1 MKYTLQIVRHR
12 LLNIKVFNVAFF
24 MTNPFKFLLGLALVI
39 AMNVQAE
46 EQTWKVNLKDA
57 DVRAFVTQVA
67 DITGYSFVID
77 PRVKGKVTV
86 VSNSSMNKA
95 SVYEMFLAVLGVHGF
110 AAVPGQDVIKIIR
123 QNDAKQSAQNDK
135 FMKQVPSEQI
145 VTRVIQVNN
154 ARALE
159 LVPILRPMVAKY
171 GHLAGVAAAN
181 ALIISDH
188 LANIRRISK
197 IIDELDSPSK
207 YELEVVQLKEAW
219 VGDMVKLLEEL
230 APTELGKSKGKGAA
244 NKFSVVADQ
253 RSNRL
258 ILRGDESFREKMREL
273 IAKLDQPSSTG
284 GKTKVIRLK
293 HADAEDLAELLKG
306 LMGDISSEGA
316 KGKSQK
322 TEASVYAD
330 EGLNALVV
338 RAEPSVI
345 QELDGV
351 IEQLDVRR
359 AQVLIEA
366 AIVEISDDNSN
377 ALGIQWAMY
386 DKGSSIPGV
395 FTNFSEIGVSTASI
409 LGALVANDSSD
420 DSSFDA
426 TGLTGASDGITLGVG
441 NSSDSGVSWGALI
454 QALEGDATANVLST
468 PKVIT
473 MDNQESSIIVGENI
487 PIITGQSTSSGAGT
501 ADPFTTI
508 ERQDVG
514 VKLIVTPSISEGN
527 LVRLEIEQEISGV
540 KDSTAGADITTT
552 KRQIKTNVLADNG
565 ETIVL
570 GGLITD
576 NVVKSESKVPLLG
589 DIPWLGRLF
598 RSEKSTVTKQNLVVF
613 LKPTILRDK
622 EATRAVTTEKFD
634 ELWQLNLAIKVSN
647 GVEVEE
653 LEKLEKPG
661 INDIYK
667 GMPVK

>member
-1 MKYTLQIVRHR
+1 MWFSSQLTKLKQFFSV
-12 LLNIKVFNVAFF
+12 LLLSVIFF
-24 MTNPFKFLLGLALVI
+24 SAN
-39 AMNVQAE
+39 AE

-57 DVRAFVTQVA
+57 DVRAFVSQIA

-86 VSNSSMNKA
+86 VSNVSMNKD
-95 SVYEMFLAVLGVHGF
+95 SVYEMFLSVLGVHDF
-110 AAVPGQDVIKIIR
+110 AAIPGKDVIKIIR
-123 QNDAKQSAQNDK
+123 VNDAKQSAQNER
-135 FMKQVPSEQI
+135 FMRKVPSEQI

-188 LANIRRISK
+188 LANIQRISK

-207 YELEVVQLKEAW
+207 YELEVVQLEEAW

-230 APTELGKSKGKGAA
+230 APSELGGKTKGDA

-258 ILRGDESFREKMREL
+258 ILRGDEAFREKMRDL

-293 HADAEDLAELLKG
+293 HAEAKDLAELLKG
-306 LMGDISSEGA
+306 LMGDITNEGA
-316 KGKSQK
+316 KAQGQGQK
-322 TEASVYAD
+322 VEASVYAD
-330 EGLNALVV
+330 ESLNALVV

-345 QELDGV
+345 QELEGIVD
-351 IEQLDVRR
+351 QLDVRR

-366 AIVEISDDNSN
+366 AIVEISDDNANS
-377 ALGIQWAMY
+377 LGIQWAMY
-386 DKGSSIPGV
+386 DKGSSIPGAL
-395 FTNFSEIGVSTASI
+395 TSFSNAGLTTASV
-409 LGALVANDSSD
+409 LGALISKENSSD
-420 DSSFDA
+420 GSIDA
-426 TGLTGASDGITLGVG
+426 SGLTGVGDGLTLGVG
-441 NSSDSGVSWGALI
+441 KESNSGVSWGALV
-454 QALEGDATANVLST
+454 QALEGDTSANVLST

-514 VKLIVTPSISEGN
+514 VKLIVTPSISEGD
-527 LVRLEIEQEISGV
+527 LVRLEIEQEISSV
-540 KDSTAGADITTT
+540 KGSSVGADITTT

-576 NVVKSESKVPLLG
+576 NLIISESKVPLLG
-589 DIPWLGRLF
+589 DIPWIGALF
-598 RSEKSTVTKQNLVVF
+598 RSEKATMAKQNLVVF
-613 LKPTILRDK
+613 LRPTILRNK
-622 EATRAVTTEKFD
+622 EATRAVSIEKFD
-634 ELWQLNLAIKVSN
+634 ELWELNLAIKAEN
-647 GVEVEE
+647 GVEAEE
-653 LEKLEKPG
+653 LEAQEKPS
-661 INDIYK
+661 IESIYK
-667 GMPVK
+667 EMRVK

>member
-1 MKYTLQIVRHR
+1 MWFSSQLT
-12 LLNIKVFNVAFF
+12 LLNRPMFRQSVLIVLLSLFAFIS
-24 MTNPFKFLLGLALVI
+24 L
-39 AMNVQAE
+39 AE

-57 DVRAFVTQVA
+57 DVRAFVSQIA

-86 VSNSSMNKA
+86 VSNVAMNKEA
-95 SVYEMFLAVLGVHGF
+95 VYEMFLSVLGVHDF
-110 AAVPGQDVIKIIR
+110 AAIPGKDVIKIIR
-123 QNDAKQSAQNDK
+123 VNDAKQSALNER
-135 FMKQVPSEQI
+135 FMRKVPSEQI

-188 LANIRRISK
+188 LANIQRISK

-207 YELEVVQLKEAW
+207 YELEVVQLNEAW

-230 APTELGKSKGKGAA
+230 APGELGGAAKGKGEA

-258 ILRGDESFREKMREL
+258 ILRGDEAFREKMREL
-273 IAKLDQPSSTG
+273 IAKLDQPTSSG

-293 HADAEDLAELLKG
+293 HAEAKDLAELLKG
-306 LMGDISSEGA
+306 LMGDISNEAA
-316 KGKSQK
+316 KGQAQGQQKS
-322 TEASVYAD
+322 EASVYAD
-330 EGLNALVV
+330 ESLNALVV

-345 QELDGV
+345 QELEMIV
-351 IEQLDVRR
+351 EQLDVRR

-377 ALGIQWAMY
+377 ALGIQWALF
-386 DKGSSIPGV
+386 DKGSSIPGAL
-395 FTNFSEIGVSTASI
+395 TNFSSAGLTTASL
-409 LGALVANDSSD
+409 LGALVSKENSSD
-420 DSSFDA
+420 GSIDA
-426 TGLTGASDGITLGVG
+426 SGLTGVGDGLTLGVG
-441 NSSDSGVSWGALI
+441 KESKGGVSWGALL
-454 QALEGDATANVLST
+454 QALEGDAGANVLST

-487 PIITGQSTSSGAGT
+487 PIITGQSTSTGAGT

-514 VKLIVTPSISEGN
+514 VKLIVTPSISEGD
-527 LVRLEIEQEISGV
+527 LVRLEIEQEISSV
-540 KDSTAGADITTT
+540 KDSSRGADITTT

-576 NVVKSESKVPLLG
+576 NVTMSESKVPLLG
-589 DIPWLGRLF
+589 DIPWIGRLF
-598 RSEKSTVTKQNLVVF
+598 RSEKASVTKQNLVVF
-613 LKPTILRDK
+613 LRPTILRNKDDN
-622 EATRAVTTEKFD
+622 RAVTVEKFD
-634 ELWQLNLAIKVSN
+634 QLWELNLAIKAEN
-647 GVEVEE
+647 GVDPEE
-653 LEKLEKPG
+653 LSAQEKPE
-661 INDIYK
+661 IESIYK
-667 GMPVK
+667 TMLVK

>member
-1 MKYTLQIVRHR
+1 VVDMKYTLQI
-12 LLNIKVFNVAFF
+12 IASKC
-24 MTNPFKFLLGLALVI
+24 FKALIFLGLTIALSVH
-39 AMNVQAE
+39 AE

-86 VSNSSMNKA
+86 VSNTSLNKA

-110 AAVPGQDVIKIIR
+110 AAIPGKDVIKIVR

-135 FMKQVPSEQI
+135 FMRKVPSEQI

-207 YELEVVQLKEAW
+207 YELEVVQLQEAW

-230 APTELGKSKGKGAA
+230 APGELSKGKGKGAA

-258 ILRGDESFREKMREL
+258 ILRGDEAFREKMRNL

-284 GKTKVIRLK
+284 GKTKVVRLK
-293 HADAEDLAELLKG
+293 HADAEDLAEMLKG
-306 LMGDISSEGA
+306 LMGDISSEDSKGKGKGA
-316 KGKSQK
+316 KS
-322 TEASVYAD
+322 EASVYAD
-330 EGLNALVV
+330 ESLNALVL

-345 QELDGV
+345 QELEGV
-351 IEQLDVRR
+351 IEQLDIRR

-366 AIVEISDDNSN
+366 AIVEISDDVTNS
-377 ALGIQWAMY
+377 LGIQWALF
-386 DKGSSIPGV
+386 DKGATVPGIL
-395 FTNFSEIGVSTASI
+395 TNFSDAGVSAASV
-409 LGALVANDSSD
+409 LGSL
-420 DSSFDA
+420 A
-426 TGLTGASDGITLGVG
+426 TGDVSSAPSPSEGITTAIGSTS
-441 NSSDSGVSWGALI
+441 NSGVSWGALI
-454 QALEGDATANVLST
+454 QALEGDASANVLST

-501 ADPFTTI
+501 TDPFTTI

-514 VKLIVTPSISEGN
+514 VKLIVTPSISDGD

-540 KDSTAGADITTT
+540 KESTAGADITTT

-576 NVVKSESKVPLLG
+576 NVSSSESKVPLLG

-598 RSEKSTVTKQNLVVF
+598 RSESKTVRKQNLVVF
-613 LKPTILRDK
+613 LRPTILRDK
-622 EATRAVTTEKFD
+622 EANRLVTTEKFD
-634 ELWQLNLAIKVSN
+634 ELWDLNLAIKASN
-647 GVEVEE
+647 GEDSEDLEE
-653 LEKLEKPG
+653 LEKPSVES
-661 INDIYK
+661 IYG
-667 GMPVK
+667 GMRLK

>member
-1 MKYTLQIVRHR
+1 MFALT
-12 LLNIKVFNVAFF
+12 AF
-24 MTNPFKFLLGLALVI
+24 
-39 AMNVQAE
+39 AE

-57 DVRAFVTQVA
+57 DVRAFVSQIA

-86 VSNSSMNKA
+86 VSNVAMNKDA
-95 SVYEMFLAVLGVHGF
+95 VYEMFLAVLGVHDF
-110 AAVPGQDVIKIIR
+110 AAIPGTNVIKIIR
-123 QNDAKQSAQNDK
+123 VNDAKQSAQNER
-135 FMKQVPSEQI
+135 FMKKVPSEQI

-188 LANIRRISK
+188 LANIQRISK

-230 APTELGKSKGKGAA
+230 APSELGGKGKGDA

-258 ILRGDESFREKMREL
+258 ILRGDEAFREKMRDL

-284 GKTKVIRLK
+284 GKTKVIHLK
-293 HADAEDLAELLKG
+293 HAEAKDLAELLKG
-306 LMGDISSEGA
+306 LMGDITSEGV
-316 KGKSQK
+316 KGQAPGQK
-322 TEASVYAD
+322 VEASVYAD
-330 EGLNALVV
+330 ESLNALVV

-345 QELDGV
+345 QELEGIVD
-351 IEQLDVRR
+351 QLDIRR

-377 ALGIQWAMY
+377 SLGIQWAMF
-386 DKGSSIPGV
+386 DKGAAIPGAL
-395 FTNFSEIGVSTASI
+395 TSFSNAGLTTANV
-409 LGALVANDSSD
+409 LGALISKESSSD
-420 DSSFDA
+420 GSIDASSLSGVND
-426 TGLTGASDGITLGVG
+426 GLTFGFGRES
-441 NSSDSGVSWGALI
+441 NSGVSWGALV
-454 QALEGDATANVLST
+454 QALEGDASANVLST

-501 ADPFTTI
+501 SDPFTTI

-514 VKLIVTPSISEGN
+514 VKLIVTPSISEGD
-527 LVRLEIEQEISGV
+527 LVRLEIEQEISSV
-540 KDSTAGADITTT
+540 KGSSVGADITTT

-570 GGLITD
+570 GGLISD
-576 NVVKSESKVPLLG
+576 NVIMTESKVPLLG
-589 DIPWLGRLF
+589 DIPWLGALF
-598 RSEKSTVTKQNLVVF
+598 RSEKASTSKQNLIVF
-613 LKPTILRDK
+613 LRPTILRNK
-622 EATRAVTTEKFD
+622 EATRAVTVEKFD
-634 ELWQLNLAIKVSN
+634 ELWELNLAIKADN
-647 GVEVEE
+647 GADSEE
-653 LEKLEKPG
+653 LSKQEKPS
-661 INDIYK
+661 IDSVYRS
-667 GMPVK
+667 MMVK

>member
-1 MKYTLQIVRHR
+1 MTEILGINMWLSSQLINFKRCVFV
-12 LLNIKVFNVAFF
+12 LLLSFVA
-24 MTNPFKFLLGLALVI
+24 LS
-39 AMNVQAE
+39 AMAE

-57 DVRAFVTQVA
+57 DVRAFVSQIA

-86 VSNSSMNKA
+86 VSNVAMNKGA
-95 SVYEMFLAVLGVHGF
+95 VYEMFLAVLGVHDF
-110 AAVPGQDVIKIIR
+110 AAIPGKDVIKIIR
-123 QNDAKQSAQNDK
+123 VNDAKQSAQNER
-135 FMKQVPSEQI
+135 FMKKVPSEQI

-188 LANIRRISK
+188 LANIQRISK

-207 YELEVVQLKEAW
+207 YELEVVQLQEAW

-230 APTELGKSKGKGAA
+230 APSELGGKSKGDA

-258 ILRGDESFREKMREL
+258 ILRGDEAFRDKMRAL
-273 IAKLDQPSSTG
+273 ISKLDQASSTG

-293 HADAEDLAELLKG
+293 HAEASDLAELLKG
-306 LMGDISSEGA
+306 LMGAITSEGV
-316 KGKSQK
+316 KGQGQQK
-322 TEASVYAD
+322 NEASVYAD
-330 EGLNALVV
+330 ESLNALVI

-345 QELDGV
+345 QELEGV
-351 IEQLDVRR
+351 VEQLDVRR

-366 AIVEISDDNSN
+366 AIVEISDQTASS
-377 ALGIQWAMY
+377 LGIQWAMY
-386 DKGSSIPGV
+386 DQGASIPGALTS
-395 FTNFSEIGVSTASI
+395 FGGGGLTTANI
-409 LGALVANDSSD
+409 LGALIAKD
-420 DSSFDA
+420 
-426 TGLTGASDGITLGVG
+426 
-441 NSSDSGVSWGALI
+441 NSSDGSFNASGLGGVADGLTMGVGKSSGSGISWGALI
-454 QALEGDATANVLST
+454 QALEGDASANVLST

-473 MDNQESSIIVGENI
+473 MDNQQSSIIVGENI

-514 VKLIVTPSISEGN
+514 VKLIVTPSISEGD
-527 LVRLEIEQEISGV
+527 LVRLEIEQEISDV
-540 KDSTAGADITTT
+540 KGSSVGADITTT

-570 GGLITD
+570 GGLISD
-576 NVVKSESKVPLLG
+576 NVIMSESKVPLLG
-589 DIPWLGRLF
+589 DIPWLGALF
-598 RSEKSTVTKQNLVVF
+598 RSTKATISKQNLMVF
-613 LKPTILRDK
+613 LRPTILRNK
-622 EATRAVTTEKFD
+622 EAARAVTVDKFD
-634 ELWQLNLAIKVSN
+634 ELWELNLSIKAEN
-647 GVEVEE
+647 GADPEE
-653 LEKLEKPG
+653 LAAKEKPSVES
-661 INDIYK
+661 IYK
-667 GMPVK
+667 SMMVK

>member
-1 MKYTLQIVRHR
+1 MKINTSWMSGVL
-12 LLNIKVFNVAFF
+12 VAI
-24 MTNPFKFLLGLALVI
+24 ALMFSVCTH
-39 AMNVQAE
+39 AE

-57 DVRAFVTQVA
+57 DIRAFVTQIA

-86 VSNSSMNKA
+86 VSNASMNRDA
-95 SVYEMFLAVLGVHGF
+95 VYEMFLSVLGVHGF
-110 AAVPGQDVIKIIR
+110 AAIPGQGVIKIVQ
-123 QNDAKQSAQNDK
+123 QNNAKQEALNES
-135 FMKQVPSEQI
+135 FMPKIPAEQI

-154 ARALE
+154 ANALE

-188 LANIRRISK
+188 VANIQRISK

-207 YELEVVQLKEAW
+207 YELEVVQLQEAW

-230 APTELGKSKGKGAA
+230 APGELGASKGKGDA

-258 ILRGDESFREKMREL
+258 ILRGDEPFRDKMRIL

-284 GKTKVIRLK
+284 GKTKVVRLK
-293 HADAEDLAELLKG
+293 HADAEDMAELLKG
-306 LMGDISSEGA
+306 LMGDISSEAA
-316 KGKSQK
+316 KGKNQAVKS
-322 TEASVYAD
+322 EASVYAD
-330 EGLNALVV
+330 EGLNALVI
-338 RAEPSVI
+338 RAEPSLL
-345 QELDGV
+345 QELEGV

-366 AIVEISDDNSN
+366 AIVEISDSSDNK
-377 ALGIQWAMY
+377 LGIQWALF
-386 DKGSSIPGV
+386 DKGASIPGA
-395 FTNFSEIGVSTASI
+395 FTNFSEIGVSTAGI
-409 LGALVANDSSD
+409 LSALIAK
-420 DSSFDA
+420 DA
-426 TGLTGASDGITLGVG
+426 DADGDLDASLIGKPSTGLTLGVG
-441 NSSDSGVSWGALI
+441 DSSNSGLSWGALI
-454 QALEGDATANVLST
+454 QALEGDAGANVLST

-487 PIITGQSTSSGAGT
+487 PIITGQSSSTGAGT
-501 ADPFTTI
+501 SDPFTTI
-508 ERQDVG
+508 EREDVG
-514 VKLIVTPSISEGN
+514 VKLIVTPSISEGD

-540 KDSTAGADITTT
+540 SPSTAGADIITS

-570 GGLITD
+570 GGLIRD
-576 NVVKSESKVPLLG
+576 DVSSSESKVPLLG

-598 RSEKSTVTKQNLVVF
+598 RSSSTVVTKQNLLVF

-622 EATRAVTTEKFD
+622 EATSLVTEQKFD
-634 ELWQLNLAIKVSN
+634 DLWKLNLAIKAGN
-647 GVEVEE
+647 GEDPEE
-653 LEKLEKPG
+653 LLKLVKPSVDSVYSGQG
-661 INDIYK
+661 IK
-667 GMPVK
+667 

>member
-1 MKYTLQIVRHR
+1 MKYKIQNIIVSLSRT
-12 LLNIKVFNVAFF
+12 NVFKMLACF
-24 MTNPFKFLLGLALVI
+24 ALVFS
-39 AMNVQAE
+39 MSVSAE

-57 DVRAFVTQVA
+57 DVRAFVSQVA

-86 VSNSSMNKA
+86 ISNASMNKS
-95 SVYEMFLAVLGVHGF
+95 SVYEMFLSVLGVHGF
-110 AAVPGQDVIKIIR
+110 AAIPGKDVIKIVR

-135 FMKQVPSEQI
+135 FMKRIPSEQI

-230 APTELGKSKGKGAA
+230 APSELGKSKGKGAA

-258 ILRGDESFREKMREL
+258 ILRGDEAFREKMRGL

-284 GKTKVIRLK
+284 GKTKVVRLK
-293 HADAEDLAELLKG
+293 HADAEDLAALLKG
-306 LMGDISSEGA
+306 LMGDISSEGSKG

-330 EGLNALVV
+330 EGLNALVI

-366 AIVEISDDNSN
+366 AIVEISDDNTG
-377 ALGIQWAMY
+377 ALGIQWALY

-395 FTNFSEIGVSTASI
+395 FTNFSDIGVSTASI
-409 LGALVANDSSD
+409 LGALVSKDASSD
-420 DSSFDA
+420 GSLDA
-426 TGLTGASDGITLGVG
+426 SNISPSDGITFGFG
-441 NSSDSGVSWGALI
+441 NESSSGTSWGALI
-454 QALEGDATANVLST
+454 QALEGDASANVLST

-473 MDNQESSIIVGENI
+473 MDNQESSIIVGDNV

-527 LVRLEIEQEISGV
+527 LVRLEIEQEISGIKAGATV
-540 KDSTAGADITTT
+540 GADIITT

-576 NVVKSESKVPLLG
+576 NEVRSESKVPLLG

-598 RSEKSTVTKQNLVVF
+598 RSESSTMTKQNLVVF
-613 LKPTILRDK
+613 LKPTILRNKADTK
-622 EATRAVTTEKFD
+622 SVTEQKFD
-634 ELWQLNLAIKVSN
+634 QLWNLNLAIKAGN
-647 GVEVEE
+647 GEDEEDLEV
-653 LEKLEKPG
+653 LEKPQ
-661 INDIYK
+661 IDSIYR
-667 GMPVK
+667 GMQVK

>member
-1 MKYTLQIVRHR
+1 MWFSSQLTRFLQINKLKQSLMM
-12 LLNIKVFNVAFF
+12 LLLCLFVVS
-24 MTNPFKFLLGLALVI
+24 L
-39 AMNVQAE
+39 QAE

-57 DVRAFVTQVA
+57 DIRAFVSQIA

-86 VSNSSMNKA
+86 VSNVSMNKDA
-95 SVYEMFLAVLGVHGF
+95 IYEMFLSVLGVHDF
-110 AAVPGQDVIKIIR
+110 AAIPGKDVIKIIR
-123 QNDAKQSAQNDK
+123 VNDAKQTAQNER
-135 FMKQVPSEQI
+135 FMRKVPSEQI

-188 LANIRRISK
+188 LANIQRISK

-207 YELEVVQLKEAW
+207 YELEVVQLSEAW

-230 APTELGKSKGKGAA
+230 APGELGASKGKGEA
-244 NKFSVVADQ
+244 NKFSVVADH

-258 ILRGDESFREKMREL
+258 ILRGDEAFREKMREL
-273 IAKLDQPSSTG
+273 IGKLDQPSSTG

-293 HADAEDLAELLKG
+293 HAEAKVLAELLKG
-306 LMGDISSEGA
+306 LMGDISNESV
-316 KGKSQK
+316 KGQGQQK
-322 TEASVYAD
+322 TDASVYAD
-330 EGLNALVV
+330 ESLNALVV

-345 QELDGV
+345 QELEGIV
-351 IEQLDVRR
+351 EQLDIRR

-366 AIVEISDDNSN
+366 AIVEISDDNAN
-377 ALGIQWAMY
+377 ALGIQWALY

-395 FTNFSEIGVSTASI
+395 LTNFSNVGLSTAGV
-409 LGALVANDSSD
+409 LGALISKESS
-420 DSSFDA
+420 STGSIDA
-426 TGLTGASDGITLGVG
+426 SGLTGVGDGLTMGLGR
-441 NSSDSGVSWGALI
+441 SSNNGVSWGALL
-454 QALEGDATANVLST
+454 QALEGNARANVLST

-487 PIITGQSTSSGAGT
+487 PIITGQATSSSSGT
-501 ADPFTTI
+501 NNPFTTI

-514 VKLIVTPSISEGN
+514 VKLIVTPSISEGD
-527 LVRLEIEQEISGV
+527 LVRLQIEQEISSV
-540 KDSTAGADITTT
+540 KDSTRGADITTT

-565 ETIVL
+565 EVIVL

-576 NVVKSESKVPLLG
+576 NVVVSESKVPLLG

-598 RSEKSTVTKQNLVVF
+598 RSEKSSINKQNLVVF
-613 LKPTILRDK
+613 LRPTILRNKTDN
-622 EATRAVTTEKFD
+622 RAVSVDKFD
-634 ELWQLNLAIKVSN
+634 QLWELNLAIKANN
-647 GVEVEE
+647 GEDPEE
-653 LEKLEKPG
+653 LMKMEKPELESVF
-661 INDIYK
+661 K
-667 GMPVK
+667 TMTVK

>member
-1 MKYTLQIVRHR
+1 MCFSSQFTKFKQYFFV
-12 LLNIKVFNVAFF
+12 LLFSMFALTAF
-24 MTNPFKFLLGLALVI
+24 
-39 AMNVQAE
+39 AE

-57 DVRAFVTQVA
+57 DVRAFVSQIA

-86 VSNSSMNKA
+86 VSNVSMNKDA
-95 SVYEMFLAVLGVHGF
+95 VYEMFLAVLGVHAF
-110 AAVPGQDVIKIIR
+110 AAIPGENVIKIIR
-123 QNDAKQSAQNDK
+123 VNDAKQSAQNER
-135 FMKQVPSEQI
+135 FMKKVPSEQI

-188 LANIRRISK
+188 LANIQRISK

-230 APTELGKSKGKGAA
+230 APSELGGKGKGDA

-258 ILRGDESFREKMREL
+258 ILRGDEAFREKMRDL

-284 GKTKVIRLK
+284 GKTKVIHLK
-293 HADAEDLAELLKG
+293 HAEAKDLAELLKG
-306 LMGDISSEGA
+306 LMGDITSEGV
-316 KGKSQK
+316 KGQGKGQNV
-322 TEASVYAD
+322 EASVYAD
-330 EGLNALVV
+330 ESLNALVV

-345 QELDGV
+345 QELEGIVD
-351 IEQLDVRR
+351 QLDIRR

-377 ALGIQWAMY
+377 SLGIQWAMF
-386 DKGSSIPGV
+386 DKGSAIPGAL
-395 FTNFSEIGVSTASI
+395 TSFSNAGLTTANV
-409 LGALVANDSSD
+409 LGALISKESSSD
-420 DSSFDA
+420 GSIDASSLSGVND
-426 TGLTGASDGITLGVG
+426 GLTFGFGRES
-441 NSSDSGVSWGALI
+441 NSGVSWGALV
-454 QALEGDATANVLST
+454 QALEGDASANVLST

-514 VKLIVTPSISEGN
+514 VKLIVTPSISEGD
-527 LVRLEIEQEISGV
+527 LVRLEIEQEISSV
-540 KDSTAGADITTT
+540 KGSSVGADITTT

-570 GGLITD
+570 GGLISD
-576 NVVKSESKVPLLG
+576 NVIMTESKVPLLG
-589 DIPWLGRLF
+589 DIPWLGALF
-598 RSEKSTVTKQNLVVF
+598 RSEKASTSKQNLIVF
-613 LKPTILRDK
+613 LRPTILRNK
-622 EATRAVTTEKFD
+622 EATRAVTVEKFD
-634 ELWQLNLAIKVSN
+634 ELWELNLAIKADN
-647 GVEVEE
+647 DADPEE
-653 LEKLEKPG
+653 LSNQEKPS
-661 INDIYK
+661 IDSVYRS
-667 GMPVK
+667 MMVK